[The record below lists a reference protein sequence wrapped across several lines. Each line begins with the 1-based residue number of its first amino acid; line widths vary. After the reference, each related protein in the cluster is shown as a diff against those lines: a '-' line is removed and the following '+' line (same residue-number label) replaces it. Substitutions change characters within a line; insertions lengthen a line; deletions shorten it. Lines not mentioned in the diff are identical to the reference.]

1 MRLLQCMGLLIVC
14 DTQSRGIN
22 LAYTRPTS
30 ALKPSPPRR
39 RSAPVLTL
47 TVGDE
52 LKASCYGR
60 QPRRIL
66 DHSNLRS
73 CCGG

>member
-1 MRLLQCMGLLIVC
+1 MRLLQCMSLLIVC

-22 LAYTRPTS
+22 LAYAQPTS
-30 ALKPSPPRR
+30 ALNPSPPRR

-47 TVGDE
+47 TGGDE
-52 LKASCYGR
+52 LKASCYRR

-73 CCGG
+73 C